1 MYELEEGEILGR
13 HAGQGVEV
21 GACPIENPDVV
32 DIVDAASMELEGGFI
47 RETWRCQ
54 WVVAMSSLNAS
65 VGVR

>member
-32 DIVDAASMELEGGFI
+32 DIVDAASM
-47 RETWRCQ
+47 
-54 WVVAMSSLNAS
+54 SLS
-65 VGVR
+65 IFLCMGVRGRG